1 MSSIVNVMRESG
13 CDVPGWMLEL
23 KAPSKNDKRK
33 LRKRPTERDA
43 VGGKQAARRRSGKPS
58 KRSRTDR
65 DGSDDAASAN
75 EAESGDDSPAWQG
88 I

>member
-1 MSSIVNVMRESG
+1 MRESG
-13 CDVPGWMLEL
+13 CSVPGWMLEL

-43 VGGKQAARRRSGKPS
+43 VGGKQPRRRSGKSS
-58 KRSRTDR
+58 KRRAEP
-65 DGSDDAASAN
+65 DASSAN
-75 EAESGDDSPAWQG
+75 EAESGDEPAEWTG

>member
-1 MSSIVNVMRESG
+1 MRESG

-43 VGGKQAARRRSGKPS
+43 VGGKQPRRRSGKPS
-58 KRSRTDR
+58 KRARADR
-65 DGSDDAASAN
+65 DKSSAS
-75 EAESGDDSPAWQG
+75 EAESGAESAEWTG